1 VAEAIFIP
9 QGDGRYFATG
19 SARGPWDPNAQHG
32 GAPASLLAHAFEA
45 LPAVEGLEI
54 ARITYELLRPVPLG
68 DLIVRAEVVRPGRR
82 VQLMDASIVTPD
94 EVEVV
99 RARALSVQ
107 RARDMP
113 DEVLTSGSVP
123 PPPVDGRANDYP
135 PQHHKLF
142 ALDGVELRFVAGA
155 FREPGPATAWFRLR
169 LPVIQGAETTPLQRM
184 TAAADFGNGISAP
197 FSWDEYLFIN
207 PDLTLYVEREPLGEW
222 VCLEATTRISAGG
235 IGLSESVMY
244 DERGRVGRAVQSLLV
259 AKR

>member
-1 VAEAIFIP
+1 
-9 QGDGRYFATG
+9 
-19 SARGPWDPNAQHG
+19 
-32 GAPASLLAHAFEA
+32 
-45 LPAVEGLEI
+45 
-54 ARITYELLRPVPLG
+54 VPLG
-68 DLIVRAEVVRPGRR
+68 DLIVQAEVVRPGRR

-244 DERGRVGRAVQSLLV
+244 DERGRVGRAIQSLLV